1 MASPYSVNL
10 LLDFIDKDNFRKL
23 TEFSVFLALVV
34 NTKDEV
40 LSDLAKNPKNE
51 NSFMNFMRYISMLK
65 EEDHKRVNGQILI
78 DRIFNLGAF
87 Q

>member
-1 MASPYSVNL
+1 MECPYQSYL

-23 TEFSVFLALVV
+23 TEFSAFLSLV
-34 NTKDEV
+34 NNSKSED

-65 EEDHKRVNGQILI
+65 EEDPKRING
-78 DRIFNLGAF
+78 
-87 Q
+87 